1 MLQQNKR
8 LKTEQESVIESLTQR
23 LNDALTR
30 VDNLSAD
37 LAKERSLRDSVPR
50 TTVQQSPRLRP
61 VQSPVVYTRP
71 PHFMQGPEID
81 ADEQDQH
88 MPQAQSSHAAR
99 SGRSRSRSHASQR
112 SRSSRSASSHAGTA
126 SETESSRGGRQ
137 GILGCSMY
145 K

>member
-1 MLQQNKR
+1 MTSMQQMVVSNDERIADLERALCHERAMNVAVEQR
-8 LKTEQESVIESLTQR
+8 LKTEQENVIESLTQR

-81 ADEQDQH
+81 VDEQDQH
-88 MPQAQSSHAAR
+88 MLIA
-99 SGRSRSRSHASQR
+99 
-112 SRSSRSASSHAGTA
+112 
-126 SETESSRGGRQ
+126 
-137 GILGCSMY
+137 
-145 K
+145 